1 MTEQLR
7 IAIEEIDIEIAN
19 APSAQIKLLLLTM
32 RKRIMDRVCEAVP
45 EPFSELINAIEG
57 SVKKEQNYAIAQ
69 YHKACQKLRINTLS
83 TDPGDTLMEAVCRLQ
98 HELAR
103 WRELPAKIEGLMPQ
117 TNIPLSAAVV
127 RTTALNQVLD
137 LIAAAKGGES

>member
-7 IAIEEIDIEIAN
+7 VAIEEIDIEITN
-19 APSAQIKLLLLTM
+19 APSAQIKLLLLAM

-45 EPFSELINAIEG
+45 GDIFAQIGEEYRD
-57 SVKKEQNYAIAQ
+57 YALAQ
-69 YHKACQKLRINTLS
+69 YHQVCQKLRINTLS
-83 TDPGDTLMEAVCRLQ
+83 TDTGDTLLEAVCRLKS
-98 HELAR
+98 ELAR